1 MDRITSVKIEHVS
14 LVGLSGTGKTTVGK
28 ILAKK
33 LNAKLLDSD
42 KVIEKQEKLAVTEI
56 FKNFGEAYFR
66 KLETD
71 FLLSLSLENA
81 EAGLSSLDQPIL
93 AKRILSCGGGLPIT
107 PGNMDVLLALGQVVY
122 LQTSTEKLVERLAS
136 AHDRPL
142 LKNAD
147 KNGDKDSENQ
157 NEHVL
162 RSRLSELLELRH
174 EVFERAQIIV
184 QTDGLT
190 PQQVADRVVA
200 ELKSLKS

>member
-1 MDRITSVKIEHVS
+1 MKIEHIS

-42 KVIEKQEKLAVTEI
+42 KVIEKQEKMAVTEI

-71 FLLSLSLENA
+71 FLLSLSVEKA
-81 EAGLSSLDQPIL
+81 EAGQSTPDRPNL

-107 PGNMDVLLALGQVVY
+107 PGNMDCLLALGQVVY
-122 LQTSTEKLVERLAS
+122 LQTSTEKLVERLAT

-147 KNGDKDSENQ
+147 KNGEEDSEKQ

-162 RSRLSELLELRH
+162 RSRLSELFELRH

-190 PQQVADRVVA
+190 PQQVADRVIA
-200 ELKSLKS
+200 NLEPSKS

>member
-1 MDRITSVKIEHVS
+1 MDRTTSVKIEYIS

-56 FKNFGEAYFR
+56 FKNFGEAHFR

-71 FLLSLSLENA
+71 FLLSLTVENA
-81 EAGLSSLDQPIL
+81 EAGQSTSGRPNL

-107 PGNMDVLLALGQVVY
+107 PGNMDCLLALGQVVY
-122 LQTSTEKLVERLAS
+122 LQTSTEKLVERLAT

-147 KNGDKDSENQ
+147 KNGEEQ

-162 RSRLSELLELRH
+162 RSRLSELFELRH

-184 QTDGLT
+184 KTDGLT
-190 PQQVADRVVA
+190 PQQVADRVIA
-200 ELKSLKS
+200 NLKASKS